1 MGQHFGSDKMSLNAT
16 LHYTV
21 GIGGAYQG
29 LGGAKPPKYFEKK
42 IVG

>member
-1 MGQHFGSDKMSLNAT
+1 MSLNAM

-29 LGGAKPPKYFEKK
+29 LGAKTPIYFEKQ